1 MWLCPLREQ
10 DAQTRHAQ
18 ASLLQEQQY
27 STTCALQDVTKQQA
41 KERAA
46 ARRLVAGQSTLDK
59 YLSPASKAVAD
70 KQVQKQMAKASK
82 AGKAAEPFKQSTAA
96 RKKRVAASEVDKCN
110 QEGLKRPRRQMVRLY
125 PDLCSPEAKPARSK
139 EAQLKQYEQA
149 EPADDNDM
157 DCGDAD
163 FQPAK
168 KRVQKPTGRLKLRA
182 SKNAAPRANAECAES
197 MQGGE
202 VVKQTASFQDYSFS
216 RTKAKP
222 DVEVFSNNVVRSN
235 GSTPVSARQP
245 AQTSQVYNG
254 LY

>member
-1 MWLCPLREQ
+1 MQEQ

-18 ASLLQEQQY
+18 ASLLQEQQS

-82 AGKAAEPFKQSTAA
+82 ASKAAAEPFKQSTAA
-96 RKKRVAASEVDKCN
+96 GKKRVASEADKCI

-125 PDLCSPEAKPARSK
+125 PDLCSQEAKPAGSK

-168 KRVQKPTGRLKLRA
+168 KRVQKPTGRLKPRA
-182 SKNAAPRANAECAES
+182 SKNVATRANAECAES
-197 MQGGE
+197 MQGSK

-216 RTKAKP
+216 RTKGKP
-222 DVEVFSNNVVRSN
+222 DVEVFSNNVVHSN
-235 GSTPVSARQP
+235 GSTPVFARQT
-245 AQTSQVYNG
+245 AQTSQVYSG